1 MPESLLIKRESHM
14 SSRVKTVCLAL
25 VVVSIAACQ
34 RDNPPVELDGMVI
47 DAARQGV
54 IIDRAT
60 QGLDLDP
67 RKPQASP
74 DKDATQRLEIDREQR
89 DAALKLLILR
99 NRLLHEDRITE
110 EAARESHWPNW
121 ILLPPESSLTP
132 TELQERQA
140 WLDKEV
146 AALTKHGCEVGAA
159 KTGNALYCSVE

>member
-1 MPESLLIKRESHM
+1 MGSC
-14 SSRVKTVCLAL
+14 VKTVCLAL
-25 VVVSIAACQ
+25 VVLPLAACQ
-34 RDNPPVELDGMVI
+34 REKPLVELDGMVI

-60 QGLDLDP
+60 EGLNLDP

-74 DKDATQRLEIDREQR
+74 DKDATKRLEIDREQR

-110 EAARESHWPNW
+110 GAARETRWPNW
-121 ILLPPESSLTP
+121 ILLPPESSLSP
-132 TELQERQA
+132 AELQERQA

-146 AALTKHGCEVGAA
+146 AVLTKHGCEVGAA